1 MWRLSNEGL
10 CRRQMP
16 KSLRVKT
23 REVALKFA
31 SLLKML
37 RYLQIIFIA
46 SGTVTVASIAHAS
59 MTCMRIDEFPVAS
72 DPLAREQLEA
82 HVRALPGLK
91 KYEIRDIDGRFFMV
105 LADDGYCKEIPRCVH
120 RLLDLRNGSVKDVF
134 AFRGTGRA
142 WRLMSPI
149 TIWLELL
156 QDEYSTWAFATTDN
170 TFIGVQLPRFR
181 DTVVI
186 DSPPPGQTKW
196 LQAACDALTK

>member
-120 RLLDLRNGSVKDVF
+120 
-134 AFRGTGRA
+134 
-142 WRLMSPI
+142 
-149 TIWLELL
+149 
-156 QDEYSTWAFATTDN
+156 
-170 TFIGVQLPRFR
+170 
-181 DTVVI
+181 
-186 DSPPPGQTKW
+186 
-196 LQAACDALTK
+196 